1 MVVAEINS
9 QVPVILVCG
18 AFVLLQDD
26 NIAQV
31 IIKSRILMVIWL
43 MRVFN
48 RKGGEFLCL
57 VPLFDLRLSKLLR
70 ANSFELS

>member
-1 MVVAEINS
+1 MGGVSGLVGVGVV
-9 QVPVILVCG
+9 VFCG
-18 AFVLLQDD
+18 VFVFV
-26 NIAQV
+26 V

-57 VPLFDLRLSKLLR
+57 VPLFESD
-70 ANSFELS
+70 